1 MYDSVIRWHNGK
13 DYTCHLP
20 DDIIAQFDSIYEYNV
35 AGFGTNY
42 CVSFYAESYISVIK
56 NITGYSLM
64 TDLGASDLKIM
75 CDKLEK
81 VIQDTMGIDEVEK
94 VFEFDNNANT
104 RKWIHKLTN
113 VPISSPC
120 EIIGLKEIFR
130 ICHENKLQLYAYY

>member
-1 MYDSVIRWHNGK
+1 LFPWSSSYQKHYRLSI
-13 DYTCHLP
+13 
-20 DDIIAQFDSIYEYNV
+20 DDRFR
-35 AGFGTNY
+35 
-42 CVSFYAESYISVIK
+42 
-56 NITGYSLM
+56 
-64 TDLGASDLKIM
+64 GASDLKIM

-81 VIQDTMGIDEVEK
+81 VIQNTMGIDEVEQ

-113 VPISSPC
+113 MPISSPC